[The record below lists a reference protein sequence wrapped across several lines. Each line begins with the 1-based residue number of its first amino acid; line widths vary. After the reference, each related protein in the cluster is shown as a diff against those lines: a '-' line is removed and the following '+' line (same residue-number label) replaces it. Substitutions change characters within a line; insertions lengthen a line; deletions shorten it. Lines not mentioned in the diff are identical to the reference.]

1 MHASTDIPAL
11 DKALEVMT
19 ADAPNRGSLLLLFFS
34 DGAPSDQAHMQCEHG
49 VPVFQV
55 DRKAEPL
62 MQHKSAASAWTCRSR
77 VHDRVKTECLSR
89 IRKIGDVFGKEK
101 VVLRT
106 LAFGPPNEDF
116 KLLEEMAAALPRG
129 AFQKLG
135 LNADKLRTA
144 FSSLS
149 SSMTELRTEGGGRA
163 LTRRNKVVNT
173 AQVINQTSQLV
184 RGYDGWWIYAFNYL
198 IGKFAYN
205 AGPRKLLPARMIDSA
220 NGLAFVQEPFAEGA
234 ERFVYRCTEIEVPE
248 SVAEKWF
255 WQGVDAGDKDI
266 MIAYRRGIR
275 LVAKEAKDEENL
287 EQGRAWHE
295 TFARLQE
302 DARIMAQAYSQM
314 SIVKFG
320 HKPEWHVSYL
330 PTNLYQC
337 SDETYVRTNQEAWVL
352 VEPELEGKF
361 TKWNN
366 NAGGI
371 SGAVPRQLLAP

>member
-1 MHASTDIPAL
+1 
-11 DKALEVMT
+11 MT

-34 DGAPSDQAHMQCEHG
+34 DGAPSDQALMQCEHG

-62 MQHKSAASAWTCRSR
+62 MQHKSAASAWTCRGR

-89 IRKIGDVFGKEK
+89 VRKIGDVFGKEK

-135 LNADKLRTA
+135 LNADKQRTA

-163 LTRRNKVVNT
+163 LTRREKVVNT

-184 RGYDGWWIYAFNYL
+184 KGYDGWWIYAFDHFT
-198 IGKFAYN
+198 GKFAYN
-205 AGPRKLLPARMIDSA
+205 AANGLLPARMTDGA
-220 NGLAFVQEPFAEGA
+220 NGLAFVEEPFAEGA
-234 ERFVYRCTEIEVPE
+234 ERFVYRCTEIQVPE
-248 SVAEKWF
+248 NLGDEWF
-255 WQGVDAGDKDI
+255 WRGVYAGDKNI
-266 MIAYRRGIR
+266 MMAYRRGIR
-275 LVAKEAKDEENL
+275 LVAKEARDEENL
-287 EQGRAWHE
+287 ERGWDWHW

-302 DARIMAQAYSQM
+302 DARVMAQAYSRI

-320 HKPEWHVSYL
+320 HKTEWHVSFL
-330 PTNLYQC
+330 PTYLYQC
-337 SDETYVRTNQEAWVL
+337 FDASYVRTNQEAWVVL

-366 NAGGI
+366 NAGAGVQRPA
-371 SGAVPRQLLAP
+371 SS